1 MRTLSQHLSL
11 YAQYHRDQRN
21 IYTHFAGIP
30 LIVISV
36 IALLSFPLGGWL
48 PLPDGLTAAHLVLG
62 VVALFY
68 LYLNIGFGL
77 LMLGFLALCSWLAAQ
92 LTAIAGGYPLLAA
105 AAVFVVGWVLQF
117 IGHYFEGKK
126 PAFVDDL
133 SGLVI
138 GPLFVV
144 AEWCFLCGI
153 AKQLEATIIAE
164 AGPVRR

>member
-36 IALLSFPLGGWL
+36 IALLSFPLAHWL
-48 PLPDGLTAAHLVLG
+48 PLPDWLTAAHLVLG
-62 VVALFY
+62 AVALFY
-68 LYLNIGFGL
+68 LYLDIGFGL
-77 LMLGFLALCSWLAAQ
+77 LMLGFLALCSWAAAQ
-92 LTAIAGGYPLLAA
+92 LISVTTGFAQFAA
-105 AAVFVVGWVLQF
+105 VAVFVVGWILQF

-133 SGLVI
+133 TGLAI

-144 AEWCFLCGI
+144 AEWCFLCGL
-153 AKQLEATIIAE
+153 AKQLEAAISAE